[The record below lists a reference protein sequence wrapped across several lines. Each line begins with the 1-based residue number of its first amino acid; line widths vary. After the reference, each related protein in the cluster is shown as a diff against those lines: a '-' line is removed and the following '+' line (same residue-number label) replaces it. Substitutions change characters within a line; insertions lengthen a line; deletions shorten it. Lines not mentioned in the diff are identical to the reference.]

1 MPTRKRLSPVKEK
14 TTEGKAFKRKY
25 TVKVSKTNPIKLL
38 KMLRPLLTASSY
50 DRRTKPAPRKD
61 GHGIKVK
68 LPVGRKSRKKR
79 KKRKK
84 RKRNKTMRK
93 RRKK

>member
-25 TVKVSKTNPIKLL
+25 TIKVTKTNPIKLL
-38 KMLRPLLTASSY
+38 KKLRPLLTASSY
-50 DRRTKPAPRKD
+50 DRRTHLAPKND
-61 GHGIKVK
+61 GHGNRVK
-68 LPVGRKSRKKR
+68 LPLGRKSRKKR
-79 KKRKK
+79 RKK
-84 RKRNKTMRK
+84 RKRNKTIRK